1 MPSPTRKESL
11 SHFAARTM
19 GVKPGKPRYQALKEE
34 LKRKK
39 KA

>member
-11 SHFAARTM
+11 AGFVERMM
-19 GVKPGKPRYQALKEE
+19 GGKSAPKRYAQVREE

>member
-11 SHFAARTM
+11 AGFVERMM
-19 GVKPGKPRYQALKEE
+19 GGKPTPKRYAQAREE

-39 KA
+39 KP